1 MLVSVLCACIGG
13 KHMADLKFDKEITAL
28 LIIDPYNDFISE
40 GGKIWDRIKNV
51 AEANNCLPNMAD
63 VMNASRKAG
72 LRVFYALH
80 HRYRPGDYET
90 WKYIAPI
97 QKAAWSHKTFENG
110 TWGGEIR
117 AEFAPQPGDVVALEH
132 WCSSGFANTDLDL
145 QLKKYGIHQLIVIG
159 LIAHTCVES
168 TVRFAAE
175 LGYDVTLVKDATADY
190 GEEFMHAALVTN
202 LPNYA
207 RAIVTTKEAVDLLS
221 GAKALGMGAQ

>member
-1 MLVSVLCACIGG
+1 
-13 KHMADLKFDKEITAL
+13 MANLKFDKEITAF
-28 LIIDPYNDFISE
+28 LIIDPYNEFISE
-40 GGKIWDRIKNV
+40 GGKVWDRLKGV
-51 AEANNCLPNMAD
+51 AEANHCVPHMLQ
-63 VMNASRKAG
+63 VLNAARKAG

-97 QKAAWSHKTFENG
+97 QKAAWSRKAFEYG
-110 TWGGEIR
+110 TWGGETR
-117 AEFAPQPGDVVALEH
+117 NEFEPHPGEIVAQEH

-145 QLKKYGIHQLIVIG
+145 QLKKHGMQKLIVAG

-168 TVRFAAE
+168 TVRFAVE

-190 GEEFMHAALVTN
+190 SEEFMQAALVNN

-207 RAIVTTKEAVDLLS
+207 SAIVTTDEIVEALS
-221 GAKALGMGAQ
+221 FHAGLTQSAANAG